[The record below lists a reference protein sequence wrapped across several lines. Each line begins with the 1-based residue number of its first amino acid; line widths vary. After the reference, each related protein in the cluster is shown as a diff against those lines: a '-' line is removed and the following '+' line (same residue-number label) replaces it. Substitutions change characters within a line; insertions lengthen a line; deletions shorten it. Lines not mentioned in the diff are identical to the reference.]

1 MIETITMVFS
11 WVIVVWQ
18 LMINHSTTKYRKQVS
33 DLKEENAHIMG
44 DLLLLEIHVGKLLK
58 KQNTET
64 EEKDKDNG

>member
-1 MIETITMVFS
+1 MVFS

>member
-1 MIETITMVFS
+1 MVLS
-11 WVIVVWQ
+11 WVIVVLQ
-18 LMINHSTTKYRKQVS
+18 LMISHSITKYRKQVS

-44 DLLLLEIHVGKLLK
+44 DLLLLEIHVGKLLR

>member
-11 WVIVVWQ
+11 WVIVVLQ

>member
-1 MIETITMVFS
+1 MIEIITMILS
-11 WVIVVWQ
+11 WVIVVLQ